1 MIRTAAAIAVIFL
14 VSCTYA
20 PRSTNQTYTAR
31 QMAIGVTSQPT
42 RGMTSTT
49 TVEEAPASGDAIPS
63 SQQHLAT
70 YPEVRVPE
78 LASNP
83 TSSRS
88 ISGASN
94 FITIGSTRND
104 VARIQGT
111 PKTIEDLSIIN
122 EENWDYGY
130 YNRINFKNGLVSGW
144 NNSNGKLKVSM
155 GFE

>member
-1 MIRTAAAIAVIFL
+1 MIRVTTAIAALFL

-31 QMAIGVTSQPT
+31 QMAVGVTSQPN
-42 RGMTSTT
+42 GGITSTT
-49 TVEEAPASGDAIPS
+49 TVEEASASGDTIPS

-70 YPEVRVPE
+70 YPEVRVAE
-78 LASNP
+78 LASKP
-83 TSSRS
+83 TSSGTV
-88 ISGASN
+88 SGASN

>member
-1 MIRTAAAIAVIFL
+1 MIRTAAAIATIFL

-31 QMAIGVTSQPT
+31 QMAIGVTSQPNE
-42 RGMTSTT
+42 GITSTT
-49 TVEEAPASGDAIPS
+49 TVEEVPASGDTIAS

-70 YPEVRVPE
+70 YPEARVAE
-78 LASNP
+78 LANQP
-83 TSSRS
+83 TNGRT

-130 YNRINFKNGLVSGW
+130 YNRIKFKNGLVSGW

-155 GFE
+155 GFD